1 MEKQFININK
11 TNLDLIKG
19 LYIEFMDETHTGRP
33 DDFDNAAVN
42 FMDNSEGFIT
52 VLLHNSSPSGFV
64 EYRKLPRKLR
74 DNNSIFEIT
83 SLFVKKDY
91 RKLGLGRDLIEYVKK
106 FASELGAYSI
116 VLYSGL
122 ELEDAHKFYEK
133 MGFKKSAYFFKMPVK
148 I

>member
-19 LYIEFMDETHTGRP
+19 LYTEFMDETHTGRP
-33 DDFDNAAVN
+33 DDFNNAAVN
-42 FMDNSEGFIT
+42 FIDNVEGFIT
-52 VLLHNSSPSGFV
+52 VLLNNSSPSGFV

-74 DNNSIFEIT
+74 DNKSIVEIT
-83 SLFVKKDY
+83 SLFVKEEY
-91 RKLGLGRDLIEYVKK
+91 RKLGLGKDLIEYVKK
-106 FASELGAYSI
+106 FASKLEAYSI

-133 MGFKKSAYFFKMPVK
+133 IGFKKSAYFFKMPLE